1 MEFQKQKRVDEKRQH
16 LIICAEYL
24 EEDLEV
30 LPFNSVDEFVN
41 ERIKKTHISWLLI
54 EFSY

>member
-41 ERIKKTHISWLLI
+41 ERIKKTHISWFLI